1 MSTALGPPGAPGRPA
16 VPVAPVVVVA
26 DSTEIPGAARRRR
39 SRAVAVAVIGLVC
52 LAMGIWP
59 GVERRPTMTL
69 SSITDAVTLPA
80 VPLPIRLVGV
90 GAGVLCLLGAL
101 LLAAVRVGARVVG
114 GVLVGSL
121 VLFVVAFLAW
131 DASGQEHGSVNLAG
145 LVATTVVAAVPLAL
159 GALAGVLCERSGVVN
174 VAIEGQL
181 LAGAF
186 AGGFA
191 GSVAASTGAGYLVAA
206 AAGAVIGLLLAVLA
220 IRYTVN
226 QVILGVV
233 LNLLVLGLTTFAY
246 NALPRSQGTPP
257 GDSPLAIPLLDRIPV
272 IGPALFDTT
281 KITYLTYLALAV
293 LAVGLT
299 RTRWGLRT
307 RAVGEHPRAADAAG
321 IRVLRIRYVNVVCAG
336 ALAGL
341 GGAALTVGSA
351 IGFIPN
357 DTAGRG
363 FIALAAVIF
372 GGWRPLGAVLASL
385 FFAFAV
391 SLQTVLTIVTPPIDI
406 PSQVFAAL
414 PYLATILAV
423 AGLVGRVRAPAAD
436 GVPYRP

>member
-1 MSTALGPPGAPGRPA
+1 MSSGVLD
-16 VPVAPVVVVA
+16 VPEVVVV
-26 DSTEIPGAARRRR
+26 DSAEIPGATR
-39 SRAVAVAVIGLVC
+39 SRRIRGIAVAVLGLLC

-59 GVERRPTMTL
+59 GVEHRPTMQL

-80 VPLPIRLVGV
+80 VPLPVRGVCV
-90 GAGVLCLLGAL
+90 GAAVVCLLGAVV
-101 LLAAVRVGARVVG
+101 LLARRVSARVVG
-114 GVLVGSL
+114 VVLVAAL
-121 VLFVVAFLAW
+121 VLLVVAFLAW
-131 DASGQEHGSVNLAG
+131 SASGQPQGSINLAG
-145 LVATTVVAAVPLAL
+145 LITNTVVAAVPLAL

-174 VAIEGQL
+174 VAIEGQM

-191 GSVAASTGAGYLVAA
+191 GATAASTGAGYLAAA
-206 AAGAVIGLLLAVLA
+206 AAGAVVGGLLAVLA

-233 LNLLVLGLTTFAY
+233 LNLLVLGLTTFLY
-246 NALPRSQGTPP
+246 NAVKSAQAATPP
-257 GDSPLAIPLLDRIPV
+257 PDSPVAVPLLDKIPV
-272 IGPALFDTT
+272 LGPALFDAS
-281 KITYLTYLALAV
+281 KITYVTYLALVV
-293 LAVGLT
+293 LAVGLA

-321 IRVLRIRYVNVVCAG
+321 IRVLRLRYVNVISAG
-336 ALAGL
+336 VLAGL

-351 IGFIPN
+351 TAFIPN
-357 DTAGRG
+357 DTNGRG

-372 GGWRPLGAVLASL
+372 GGWRPLGAVGASL

-391 SLQTVLTIVTPPIDI
+391 SLQTVLTIVTPPVNI
-406 PSQVFAAL
+406 PSQAFAAL
-414 PYLATILAV
+414 PYIATIFAV

>member
-1 MSTALGPPGAPGRPA
+1 MSTAIGGAGRPAPPAPA
-16 VPVAPVVVVA
+16 VPVPVVTA
-26 DSTEIPGAARRRR
+26 AAEIPGAARRRR
-39 SRAVAVAVIGLVC
+39 SRGVAVAVIGLLC
-52 LAMGIWP
+52 LAMGTWP
-59 GVERRPTMTL
+59 GVERRPTMSL
-69 SSITDAVTLPA
+69 SSLTDAVTLPA
-80 VPLPIRLVGV
+80 VPLPIRLVGL
-90 GAGVLCLLGAL
+90 GAGALCLLGA
-101 LLAAVRVGARVVG
+101 
-114 GVLVGSL
+114 GVLVAARVGPRVVAG
-121 VLFVVAFLAW
+121 VLAGALALLVVAFLAW

-174 VAIEGQL
+174 VAIEGQM

-191 GSVAASTGAGYLVAA
+191 GSVAASTGAGYLA
-206 AAGAVIGLLLAVLA
+206 AAGAGALVGLLLAVLA

-257 GDSPLAIPLLDRIPV
+257 ADSPVAIPLLDRIPV
-272 IGPALFDTT
+272 VGPALFHTT
-281 KITYLTYLALAV
+281 KITYLLYVALAV

-321 IRVLRIRYVNVVCAG
+321 IRVLRVRYVNVVCAG
-336 ALAGL
+336 VLAGL

-372 GGWRPLGAVLASL
+372 GGWRPLGAVGASL

-391 SLQTVLTIVTPPIDI
+391 SLQTVLTIVTPPVDI

-414 PYLATILAV
+414 PYLATIFAV

>member
-1 MSTALGPPGAPGRPA
+1 VSSSVLDVPTVA
-16 VPVAPVVVVA
+16 VV
-26 DSTEIPGAARRRR
+26 DSAEIPGAARSRRAR
-39 SRAVAVAVIGLVC
+39 GIAVGILGLIC

-59 GVERRPTMTL
+59 GVEHRPTLEL

-80 VPLPIRLVGV
+80 VPLPVRGVCLGAGLLCLV
-90 GAGVLCLLGAL
+90 GAGILL
-101 LLAAVRVGARVVG
+101 AVRVGARFVG
-114 GVLVGSL
+114 TVLVLGL
-121 VLFVVAFLAW
+121 VLLVLAFLAW
-131 DASGQEHGSVNLAG
+131 SASGQAHGSINLAG
-145 LVATTVVAAVPLAL
+145 LISNTVVAAVPLAL

-174 VAIEGQL
+174 VAIEGQM

-191 GSVAASTGAGYLVAA
+191 GSVAMSTGAGYLVAA
-206 AAGAVIGLLLAVLA
+206 ASGAVVGLLLAVLA
-220 IRYTVN
+220 IRYAVN

-257 GDSPLAIPLLDRIPV
+257 ADSPIAIPLLDKIPV
-272 IGPALFDTT
+272 IGPPLFDAS
-281 KITYLTYLALAV
+281 KITYLTYVALIV
-293 LAVGLT
+293 LTVGLT

-321 IRVLRIRYVNVVCAG
+321 IRVLRIRYVNVVCGG

-341 GGAALTVGSA
+341 GGASLTVGAA

-372 GGWRPLGAVLASL
+372 GGWRPLGAVGASL

-414 PYLATILAV
+414 PYLATIFAV